1 MDFRIKV
8 AGKSISI
15 HPFFAQTA
23 DYFYSYMEENQAL
36 DQADMHICTTASDIE
51 TELEYV
57 KAEKNKDTADDSP
70 LPGVL
75 ELEYFSILRKIAE
88 AMPSYDTFL
97 MHGSVI
103 ETNGFAYMITAPSGT
118 GKTTRT
124 KIWLEEIPNSRVI
137 NGDKPLLRVE
147 DHQVYACGTPWC
159 GKEGWNTNTEAPLRA
174 IFLLERIEEGK
185 EAELT
190 ELTFSQAFPTLLQ
203 QTYRSRD
210 PEAMVKTLHLLKTL
224 DGGVKIYRF
233 RSAPTRGAVV
243 AAYETVNQ
251 ETVP

>member
-75 ELEYFSILRKIAE
+75 ELEYSAE
-88 AMPSYDTFL
+88 NRGG
-97 MHGSVI
+97 H
-103 ETNGFAYMITAPSGT
+103 
-118 GKTTRT
+118 
-124 KIWLEEIPNSRVI
+124 
-137 NGDKPLLRVE
+137 
-147 DHQVYACGTPWC
+147 
-159 GKEGWNTNTEAPLRA
+159 A
-174 IFLLERIEEGK
+174 II
-185 EAELT
+185 
-190 ELTFSQAFPTLLQ
+190 
-203 QTYRSRD
+203 
-210 PEAMVKTLHLLKTL
+210 
-224 DGGVKIYRF
+224 
-233 RSAPTRGAVV
+233 
-243 AAYETVNQ
+243 
-251 ETVP
+251 